1 MPGEKQFRFGVNMVV
16 PGSRTAWVEKCRKAE
31 DLGFDVIGAADHL
44 GMAPPFPALVL
55 AAEATER
62 VRLNTFVLN
71 TPFYNPALLARDVTG
86 TDQFT
91 GGRLELGLGAGYVK
105 EEFDDAGIPW
115 PSARER
121 VDHLERTIL
130 ELNRR
135 YADP

>member
-86 TDQFT
+86 TR
-91 GGRLELGLGAGYVK
+91 GRPPASASITL
-105 EEFDDAGIPW
+105 
-115 PSARER
+115 SARSSSSTAATPTR
-121 VDHLERTIL
+121 STNPSPH
-130 ELNRR
+130 NAPGRR
-135 YADP
+135 C